1 MNGGAVMLVQVLSAI
16 HNITTHAFRDFL
28 FRFFS
33 WGETQTQ
40 KYPGF
45 ISAVL
50 RTGIVIYY

>member
-1 MNGGAVMLVQVLSAI
+1 MLVQVLSAI
-16 HNITTHAFRDFL
+16 HNITIMLFGIFCSAFFL
-28 FRFFS
+28 GVKPRRK
-33 WGETQTQ
+33 

>member
-1 MNGGAVMLVQVLSAI
+1 MLVQVLSAI
-16 HNITTHAFRDFL
+16 HNITIML
-28 FRFFS
+28 FGIFVPLFS

-40 KYPGF
+40 KYPDF